1 MVSLI
6 VKAFICFQFGSAAC
20 SEDDENDDDSDE
32 EDESEEDDDQY
43 DEELSE
49 DGEKERFSIK
59 TSFYIF
65 LTQLCSLD
73 YYRKSING
81 HFN

>member
-6 VKAFICFQFGSAAC
+6 VKAFICFQFGSASC
-20 SEDDENDDDSDE
+20 SEDDENDDDYDE
-32 EDESEEDDDQY
+32 EDESEEDDEH

-73 YYRKSING
+73 
-81 HFN
+81 